1 LLKRAQPSGVNDVYV
16 VLHSNGMA
24 CLLTLTRVFSRSFFV
39 AGALALSVLLS
50 APPRAFADA
59 RSDYLVQL
67 LVASS
72 QFRVR
77 AQAAI
82 SLGSV
87 HAEGSVVDALGRALR
102 DEHPAVRAAAANS
115 LGRLAEPSALAAL
128 RAASGDA
135 EEPVRTAAKAAVARI
150 ESSQRSRAGSTV
162 VAPPTP
168 RGPARYYVAV
178 GQPASRAAGITD
190 TDLLSVHGT
199 MKARVQEL
207 DGVVLAPQDES
218 STAAQQVLRSRQL
231 KGFYIESSVTSIENK
246 ADGGVRAVVSV
257 VVATY
262 PGRDMRAVMQG
273 AATAL
278 GGGDIKS
285 QAIEA
290 AFRSALRQLPQAL
303 VRE

>member
-1 LLKRAQPSGVNDVYV
+1 
-16 VLHSNGMA
+16 MA
-24 CLLTLTRVFSRSFFV
+24 CLLTLARAYGRSFV
-39 AGALALSVLLS
+39 STSALVLAILLGAASSV
-50 APPRAFADA
+50 FADA

-87 HAEGSVVDALGRALR
+87 QAEGAVVEALGRALR

-115 LGRLAEPSALAAL
+115 LGRLAEPSALTAL
-128 RAASGDA
+128 RTAAGDA
-135 EEPVRTAAKAAVARI
+135 EEPVRAAAKAAVARI
-150 ESSQRSRAGSTV
+150 EASRRAGSSEGTAI
-162 VAPPTP
+162 APPAP
-168 RGPARYYVAV
+168 RGPDRYYVAV
-178 GQPASRAAGITD
+178 GQPASRAVGVTD
-190 TDLLSVHGT
+190 SVLRSVHGT

-207 DGVVLAPQDES
+207 DGVVLAPTDES

-231 KGFYIESSVTSIENK
+231 KGFYIESSVTSVENK
-246 ADGGVRAVVSV
+246 PDGGVRAVVSV

-285 QAIEA
+285 QAIEG
-290 AFRSALRQLPQAL
+290 AFKSALRQLPQAL